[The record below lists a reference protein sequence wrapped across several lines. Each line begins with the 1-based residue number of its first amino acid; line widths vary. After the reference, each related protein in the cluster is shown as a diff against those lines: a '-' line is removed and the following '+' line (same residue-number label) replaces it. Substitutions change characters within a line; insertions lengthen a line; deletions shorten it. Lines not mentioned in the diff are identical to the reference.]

1 MVNWSGEGYF
11 AGNYDSISTIYIL
24 KQFAWRYILP
34 ITRELDKMMRIIPL
48 GIIETDKPS

>member
-1 MVNWSGEGYF
+1 MVNWSDEGYF